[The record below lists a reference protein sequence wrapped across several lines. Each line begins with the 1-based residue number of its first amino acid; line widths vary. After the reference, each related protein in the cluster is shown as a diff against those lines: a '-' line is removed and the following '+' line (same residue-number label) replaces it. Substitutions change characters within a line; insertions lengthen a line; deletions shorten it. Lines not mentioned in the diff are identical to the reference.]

1 MEAHRPLA
9 IRTFGASQ
17 KSHRCCGI
25 ASGRLPI
32 ASSIFTQQRRSHA
45 LANSPVQP
53 LGFFAV
59 QNGKRLDKQSDVQPL
74 IPAARCLSHNP

>member
-53 LGFFAV
+53 LGFL
-59 QNGKRLDKQSDVQPL
+59 QYRTENDWTNNQT
-74 IPAARCLSHNP
+74 CSH